1 MSSLIPLV
9 DLSSSL
15 WEKVRN
21 KWFRKT
27 NEQMEDSRR
36 ETDFLAER
44 PESWYKG
51 PLIFPA
57 FPEEGVEKTTP
68 QDYRSE
74 KVGAGSKEYQEEWS
88 D

>member
-9 DLSSSL
+9 DLSSNL

-21 KWFRKT
+21 KWFRKS
-27 NEQMEDSRR
+27 NEMMENSRR

-57 FPEEGVEKTTP
+57 FPEEGVEMETT
-68 QDYRSE
+68 QLDRAE
-74 KVGAGSKEYQEEWS
+74 KVGQYYERWS